1 MGIASRLPRPLR
13 DLASRLKFDLGVYQD
28 SASYDLPKLSSFV
41 GPLNLHID
49 AASYINDTEIK
60 QTTYHG
66 RGLFAKR
73 DFFVGELIT
82 AEKAFA
88 MPGYLM
94 NDRGSECSLYSLG
107 DGTAADR
114 AGAML
119 FKELVQKLTANPSLR
134 RSFFDLDDGGYWA
147 EHGWDVA
154 QEDDIPVDV

>member
-1 MGIASRLPRPLR
+1 
-13 DLASRLKFDLGVYQD
+13 
-28 SASYDLPKLSSFV
+28 
-41 GPLNLHID
+41 
-49 AASYINDTEIK
+49 
-60 QTTYHG
+60 
-66 RGLFAKR
+66 
-73 DFFVGELIT
+73 
-82 AEKAFA
+82 
-88 MPGYLM
+88 M